1 LLGDQ
6 FTVADGYLFTVL
18 GWGRAVE
25 IELDRWPTLLAFQ
38 ERVSQ
43 RQSVREALKAEE

>member
-6 FTVADGYLFTVL
+6 FTVADSYLFTVL
-18 GWGRAVE
+18 GWGSAVE
-25 IELDRWPTLLAFQ
+25 IDIGRWPTLLAFQ

-43 RQSVREALKAEE
+43 RQSVRDALKAEE